1 MLGIIKQGVFIMEDT
16 PECYALFERKVFLSR
31 TEIARNMVILESLI
45 KFFSHNRQ
53 KLEQL

>member
-1 MLGIIKQGVFIMEDT
+1 MEDT